1 LGNSQDYP
9 FMCPRFIEL
18 MNGDLSVL
26 GHEWVNKDE
35 DDRSEMCW
43 SYIEGVFEGV
53 AKYGKQLTK
62 DRA

>member
-1 LGNSQDYP
+1 
-9 FMCPRFIEL
+9 MCPRFIEL

-43 SYIEGVFEGV
+43 SYIEGVFEGI